1 MPPENDGPQRGWFNW
16 ALGLHLVCCGGLLLL
31 ALGGISLATVA
42 AVAQAWLP
50 TALALAIPVAA
61 IVWLRSRRH
70 PRRPAPTAERT
81 P

>member
-1 MPPENDGPQRGWFNW
+1 MPPENDPQRGWFNW

-50 TALALAIPVAA
+50 TALALAIPLAA
-61 IVWLRSRRH
+61 IVWLRSRRR